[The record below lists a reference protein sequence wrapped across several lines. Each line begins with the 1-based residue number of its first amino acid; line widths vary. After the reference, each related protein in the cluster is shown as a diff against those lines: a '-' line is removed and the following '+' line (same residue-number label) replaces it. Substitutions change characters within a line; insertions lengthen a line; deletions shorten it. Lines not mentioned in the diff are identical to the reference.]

1 MNGKSLG
8 HYLRDT
14 RESLGLSLDDAVA
27 DLHIRRTILESFEQG
42 NFELPDFSEVQVRGF
57 IRNYARYLYLNEEN
71 IIGHYEASLIEADKG
86 ARGRRQKRS
95 TRRNQRADATVETSR
110 VTIMNTERPARRKLN
125 SMGVPSRYQPS
136 NGMVIMIAGM
146 MIGSATLT
154 GTFFLILYLLYQIF
168 PIAGGGQNPDQQLI
182 SPYITATPYSSV
194 LVLTPAPSQLGQT
207 VPSVGVSVS
216 LEGLQNGWIR
226 ITIDGRELAAR
237 PIAAGE
243 RVDYVANSEIVVDTT
258 NARTFD
264 VIYNGQPM
272 GEMGVEGEGL
282 RMVFSR
288 EGFAVDQ
295 ETVIELMQAPPEV
308 GIIAPV
314 VTPPPS
320 FDYLSQFEPPH
331 NALLMDAK
339 GNRPLTVFFYDVT
352 NSVLLSNID
361 MDKQMPV
368 VSAVK
373 GPILMYFFDVVDPE
387 VWNSVPVELWTIQ
400 DETQVPPYYRD
411 LWREHRVILR
421 DLYRMIV
428 VSDNIST
435 GNALAYAFDYYHPEG
450 IDNPLE
456 AFNDWSMKT
465 VGMSAESGMRQWDEG
480 ATNNPN
486 WVVDRF
492 NSRMTTIYNKATFYN
507 NTYSALDLG
516 RFYQWL
522 YTEADRNVYQ
532 RAVDVMSIIEKGRY
546 PGILEETAQRVGG
559 IPVSKDGFVG
569 PGDRNNSLRQYL
581 TADAGLILVD
591 DQAYIIVTMAV
602 NGGDKMPDVYAEVRR
617 VINQTRNILHWQSGT
632 SFVNWVRSED
642 GPYGGMPLS
651 VEGANFILD
660 YLTSIGHKPEVNQNL
675 DHMRLY
681 FQEAYNVWFGVFPND
696 TVPNQRT
703 EEQARVISARYGG
716 SGESLH
722 DIAVELGFARR

>member
-27 DLHIRRTILESFEQG
+27 DLHIRRTILEAFEEG
-42 NFELPDFSEVQVRGF
+42 IFELPDISEVQIRGF

-71 IIGHYEASLIEADKG
+71 IIGHYEASLNDDG
-86 ARGRRQKRS
+86 NSRSRRQ
-95 TRRNQRADATVETSR
+95 RRTNRKSQRADVSVETPR
-110 VTIMNTERPARRKLN
+110 VTIMNEARPARRRSG

-136 NGMVIMIAGM
+136 NGMVVMIAGM

-168 PIAGGGQNPDQQLI
+168 PIAGGGQNPDQQII

-194 LVLTPAPSQLGQT
+194 LVLTPAPSQLGQNA
-207 VPSVGVSVS
+207 PSVGVAVS
-216 LEGLQNGWIR
+216 LDGVHNGWIR
-226 ITIDGRELAAR
+226 VTIDGRELAAR

-258 NARTFD
+258 DVGTFL
-264 VIYNGQPM
+264 VAYNGQPM
-272 GEMGVEGEGL
+272 GEMGVEGESA

-295 ETVIELMQAPPEV
+295 SAVIELMAAPPEIS
-308 GIIAPV
+308 IISPI

-320 FDYLSQFEPPH
+320 LDYANQFDAPYTSVVQS
-331 NALLMDAK
+331 AK

-352 NSVLLSNID
+352 NSVLLANVD
-361 MDKQMPV
+361 MEKQMPV

-387 VWNSVPVELWTIQ
+387 VWGSVPVELWTVQ
-400 DETQVPPYYRD
+400 NENDVPAYYRD
-411 LWREHRVILR
+411 LWREHRTILR

-428 VSDNIST
+428 VSDNIAT
-435 GNALAYAFDYYHPEG
+435 GNALAYAYDYYHPEG
-450 IDNPLE
+450 MNPIE

-465 VGMSAESGMRQWDEG
+465 VGMSSESGMRQWDEG
-480 ATNNPN
+480 ATNRPE
-486 WVVDRF
+486 WIVERF
-492 NSRMTTIYNKATFYN
+492 NSRTTQIYRTHQFYN

-516 RFYQWL
+516 RFYRWL
-522 YTEADRNVYQ
+522 YSEADARVKQ
-532 RAVDVMSIIEKGRY
+532 RATEVMSIIQGY

-559 IPVSKDGFVG
+559 VPVSKDGYVG
-569 PGDRNNSLRQYL
+569 PGARNNALDQHL
-581 TADAGLILVD
+581 TADAGLIMVGND
-591 DQAYIIVTMAV
+591 AYIIVTMAV
-602 NGGDKMPDVYAEVRR
+602 NGGDMMPDVYSEVRR
-617 VINQTRNILHWQSGT
+617 IINLNRNILYWPSGT
-632 SFVNWVRSED
+632 SFVNWVRSAE

-660 YLTSIGHKPEVNQNL
+660 YLTSIGQKPEIGQNL
-675 DHMRLY
+675 DHMQLY

-703 EEQARVISARYGG
+703 EHQSRIISARYGN

-722 DIAVELGFARR
+722 DIAVELGLARR